1 MTARPAPGSA
11 TASADRPAREI
22 VEALRAELA
31 AVDPGRP
38 CCRVAER
45 AGLGA
50 AATGRAPS
58 AVVARLAV
66 RLERI
71 PDGGARAFS
80 WDGAPD
86 HCRIA
91 WVRGRFLARG
101 SLSLAAGRTHLEFV
115 VDADEAP
122 VLVARLTELGL
133 PGTWRVR
140 RGVGVVTWKSTAT
153 VLRFLQLAGA
163 GAALL
168 ELEARIVARDLRAE
182 LNRQLNAETAN
193 LHRGIAAAARQLAA
207 VAELEVMGRLDEMSS
222 TVRGVARARV
232 ETPEATLTE
241 LAQRLGLGRSVVQRA
256 LELLER
262 EALSLEVR

>member
-1 MTARPAPGSA
+1 MTPRAAHGFV

-71 PDGGARAFS
+71 PDGDARAFS

-115 VDADEAP
+115 VDPVDAP
-122 VLVARLTELGL
+122 ALVARLAELGL
-133 PGTWRVR
+133 A
-140 RGVGVVTWKSTAT
+140 AT
-153 VLRFLQLAGA
+153 
-163 GAALL
+163 
-168 ELEARIVARDLRAE
+168 
-182 LNRQLNAETAN
+182 
-193 LHRGIAAAARQLAA
+193 
-207 VAELEVMGRLDEMSS
+207 
-222 TVRGVARARV
+222 
-232 ETPEATLTE
+232 
-241 LAQRLGLGRSVVQRA
+241 
-256 LELLER
+256 
-262 EALSLEVR
+262 